1 MMSTGPLIAAMA
13 AQHSPDLHMRVKNL
27 ETALAASMRLTQA
40 LLRTLDSKFGPGFLG
55 EELAGLLTVGQETT
69 QQISQIDQLIK
80 EGKQSTAARFVR
92 DLTGVTWD
100 QAHYVTQHWQGM
112 PRDKKIGWLQMA
124 QWSRQVLQSTR
135 TEQDDSGDV
144 E

>member
-1 MMSTGPLIAAMA
+1 MSTGPLIAAMA
-13 AQHSPDLHMRVKNL
+13 SQHSPDLHMRVKNL
-27 ETALAASMRLTQA
+27 ETALAASMNLTQA
-40 LLRTLDSKFGPGFLG
+40 LLHKLEAKFGPGFLG
-55 EELAGLLTVGQETT
+55 EEFAGLLTVGQDAA

-80 EGKQSTAARFVR
+80 DGKQSTAARFVR

-124 QWSRQVLQSTR
+124 QWSKQVLHSTA
-135 TEQDDSGDV
+135 TDQHDGGDS